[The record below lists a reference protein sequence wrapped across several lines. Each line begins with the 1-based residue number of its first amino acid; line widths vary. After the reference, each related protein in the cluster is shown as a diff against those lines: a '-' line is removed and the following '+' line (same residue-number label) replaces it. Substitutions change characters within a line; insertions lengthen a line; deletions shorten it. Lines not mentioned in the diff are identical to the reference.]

1 MQASLAQLGY
11 PLAAALLFKYHLHV
25 CLPLIHTVT
34 MEATALL
41 FRYHLRVCLPLIH
54 TVTMEAMKTPVCRG
68 LYDCLGVIA
77 RCRTP
82 AHQGHPLPL
91 VTRVMATPV

>member
-11 PLAAALLFKYHLHV
+11 SLAA
-25 CLPLIHTVT
+25 
-34 MEATALL
+34 ALL
-41 FRYHLRVCLPLIH
+41 FRYHLHVCLPLIH
-54 TVTMEAMKTPVCRG
+54 TVTMEAMKTPVWHG